1 MNESQIEEMQRES
14 GVEDILRKRIAE
26 LESALTLAI
35 HWLDDDTP
43 MYIVNELKTIRGDE

>member
-1 MNESQIEEMQRES
+1 MDEKPESVCREHRTDR
-14 GVEDILRKRIAE
+14 VFE

-43 MYIVNELKTIRGDE
+43 AYIVNELKTIRGDE